1 MPGVGVVAVD
11 DVVAIEPIFVL
22 FEDGCEGEPNG
33 TLDGDNGDAL
43 LPKVGSTPLA
53 CCIRQWIL
61 NQLERL
67 P

>member
-43 LPKVGSTPLA
+43 LPKVGSTPLDVK
-53 CCIRQWIL
+53 
-61 NQLERL
+61 
-67 P
+67 